1 MKKLY
6 IVYDWRYR
14 EVLVSSYD
22 KVKVYAYIGE
32 LAEKGDYDEDM
43 HFVEIDLE
51 GVREWGCSWG

>member
-6 IVYDWRYR
+6 IVYDWRDR
-14 EVLVSSYD
+14 EVLFSSYD

-43 HFVEIDLE
+43 HFIEINLE
-51 GVREWGCSWG
+51 GVREWSFSLG